1 MGRDASIEDRSCLI
15 AARRRLEIEATHHLV
30 DITGRKTLFGWRK
43 SPPNGKYQEVF
54 SFDDSDESPTFVSVL
69 LTAKPVRSHAGRI
82 ERGKD
87 LEVASNKRNGPTG
100 SRYWLSG
107 IVLCTM
113 LAYVYAGR
121 SVKLLSHLT

>member
-54 SFDDSDESPTFVSVL
+54 SFDDSDESPTFVSLEQAERSNRVPL
-69 LTAKPVRSHAGRI
+69 LNIRNRALHDARLRLCGPQRQAF
-82 ERGKD
+82 EPFD
-87 LEVASNKRNGPTG
+87 VAHGPG
-100 SRYWLSG
+100 
-107 IVLCTM
+107 
-113 LAYVYAGR
+113 
-121 SVKLLSHLT
+121 